1 MKSTLFR
8 TGFSMF
14 LLAVY
19 MIFPAKGSNNLRSLL
34 KNIDSISRA
43 MPLQRVVMQT
53 DRNAYQPG
61 DKLLFS
67 AYVLNNVPF
76 NTSDKYGKRIYLAV
90 ADAEGNLVCRKT
102 VNTAEGK
109 AIGDI
114 ELPSKMNNGL
124 YYLFAFSGW
133 MKNQQPSDI
142 FVTKILVSDK
152 ISGKQSLRLSSVMDQ
167 TGQNIVKVST
177 NNGLPLDNNEKI
189 TWQLMQGNT
198 IIQKGSALVQNGLA
212 SIVVSTPVSDKAYL
226 LVSSKYTQAWTSL
239 CNTSPCKT
247 VLFFPESGKLL
258 QGVRSKVILKAV
270 DANGMPT
277 FTSGNIEDSNN
288 TVISSITT
296 DSKGTASFE
305 IQPEAN
311 KTYHFQNS
319 ANVTQPINLPVA
331 ETSGYNLRLIRND
344 AEKLIFDVYRIGNV
358 PQTINIIAESR
369 ETFQFASEFKIGN
382 KQRISIP
389 TTLFTPGI
397 SHVAL
402 LDSAGNFLC
411 ERAVFIQNKSLPL
424 QLNKSDISSG
434 KPFELPVSTSIA
446 KSEISVSV
454 VRTNA
459 VSGELLNNQLLV
471 DPEKGNLRYTDNTPT
486 DSVSETE
493 LLSNTSQTFSWQ
505 NLMTMN
511 KTKSFANH
519 DGISGMVVDGKQNP
533 VSNATVSLFMQDS
546 KQTVKTQSNADGWFE
561 FSDVENSVEN
571 QFLPVTATD
580 VSNKKLTTI
589 PISPFENEIWQK
601 YFPQQPLIKQ
611 LKAVRQSTRLS
622 DEEKRHLLYM
632 SQTSVLDII
641 RLLKPFNL
649 EGNKIVFTG
658 CTNSINA
665 QDGALIVVDDIKLGT
680 DCNVLE
686 TVMIPSIDNIVISTS
701 PMDILRYTGLN
712 SVGVIII
719 TTKKG
724 KFKEPSTVNIKLP
737 QSEKIT
743 DKSIACFWNAS
754 VKTDDK
760 GNALLTMPSLAP
772 GNYIITVTGIN
783 EKQQLQFGN
792 TTFSVTK

>member
-1 MKSTLFR
+1 MFILAAFVVYPVKS
-8 TGFSMF
+8 
-14 LLAVY
+14 
-19 MIFPAKGSNNLRSLL
+19 SNGNLRSLL
-34 KNIDSISRA
+34 KRIDSISRV
-43 MPLQRVVMQT
+43 MPLQRIVVQT

-76 NTSDKYGKRIYLAV
+76 NTSDAYGKRMYLVV

-102 VNTAEGK
+102 VSTAEGK
-109 AIGDI
+109 AIGNI
-114 ELPSKMNNGL
+114 ELPSKINDGL

-133 MKNQQPSDI
+133 MRNQQPSDI
-142 FVTKILVSDK
+142 FVTKILISNK
-152 ISGKQSLRLSSVMDQ
+152 ISGKQSLQLSSEVDQ
-167 TGQNIVKVST
+167 TGQNIVKVSA
-177 NNGLPLDNNEKI
+177 NNGLALDNNEKI

-198 IIQKGSALVQNGLA
+198 VIQKGSALVQNGSA
-212 SIVVSTPVSDKAYL
+212 SIVVPKLVSDKTYL
-226 LVSSKYTQAWTSL
+226 LVSSKYTQAWSSIV
-239 CNTSPCKT
+239 NTSPCKT

-277 FTSGNIEDSNN
+277 FTSGNIEDNNN

-311 KTYHFQNS
+311 KTYHFKNS
-319 ANVTQPINLPVA
+319 ANVAQSIDLPVA
-331 ETSGYNLRLIRND
+331 ETSGYNLRLIQNN
-344 AEKLIFDVYRIGNV
+344 AEKLLFDIYRIGNV
-358 PQTINIIAESR
+358 SQTINIVAESR
-369 ETFQFASEFKIGN
+369 KTFQFASEFKIGN

-389 TTLFTPGI
+389 TSLLTPGI
-397 SHVAL
+397 AHVAL
-402 LDSAGNFLC
+402 LDSAGNLLC
-411 ERAVFIQNKSLPL
+411 ERAVFIQNKFLPL
-424 QLNKSDISSG
+424 QLNKPDISSG

-446 KSEISVSV
+446 KSEVSVSV

-471 DPEKGNLRYTDNTPT
+471 DPEKGNLRYTDNNPA
-486 DSVSETE
+486 DSVSENE
-493 LLSNTSQTFSWQ
+493 LLSNSLQTFSWQ
-505 NLMTMN
+505 NLI
-511 KTKSFANH
+511 KTNEAKSFANH
-519 DGISGMVVDGKQNP
+519 DGFSGMVVDGKQNP
-533 VSNATVSLFMQDS
+533 VPNATVSLFMREN

-561 FSDVENSVEN
+561 FSDIENSVEN
-571 QFLPVTATD
+571 RFRPVTATD
-580 VSNKKLTTI
+580 ASNKKRTII

-601 YFPQQPLIKQ
+601 YFPQQSLVKQ
-611 LKAVRQSTRLS
+611 LKAVRQSTSLS

-641 RLLKPFNL
+641 RLIKPFNL
-649 EGNKIVFTG
+649 EGNKIVFIG

-680 DCNVLE
+680 DCSVLE
-686 TVMIPSIDNIVISTS
+686 TVMIPSIDNIEISTN

-712 SVGVIII
+712 SVGVIMI

-724 KFKEPSTVNIKLP
+724 KFKEPSIENIKLP

-743 DKSIACFWNAS
+743 DKSIVCFWKAL

-760 GNALLTMPSLAP
+760 GTAILAMPALVP
-772 GNYIITVTGIN
+772 GNYTITVTGIN